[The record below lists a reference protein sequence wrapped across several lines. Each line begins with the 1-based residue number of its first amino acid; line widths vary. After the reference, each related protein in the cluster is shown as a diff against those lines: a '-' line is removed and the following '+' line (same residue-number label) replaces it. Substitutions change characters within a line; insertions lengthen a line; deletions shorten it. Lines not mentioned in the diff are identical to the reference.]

1 MIGPDDDAL
10 GMKYDKFVL
19 NSSRAMAPLMLS
31 LAMLLILPSTG
42 CARKAFAVEVS
53 HGFSGF
59 VHIFCG
65 TSVGYPTQPVR
76 VNSLGGADAA
86 SCPGSDVEV
95 RVSRDGKLV
104 TATAVSWER
113 NIDGTPVA
121 LSFEVK

>member
-1 MIGPDDDAL
+1 MQ
-10 GMKYDKFVL
+10 YDKFVR
-19 NSSRAMAPLMLS
+19 NPSQARAPLVLS
-31 LAMLLILPSTG
+31 LAMLVVLSSAG

-65 TSVGYPTQPVR
+65 TSVGYPAQPVR

-86 SCPGSDVEV
+86 SCPGIDVEIK
-95 RVSRDGKLV
+95 VSRDGRLV
-104 TATAVSWER
+104 TATAVNWER

-121 LSFEVK
+121 VSFEVK